1 MDDMITLI
9 QNIALLLE
17 YFVPGY
23 VMLRIICFGMSKTP
37 SKYIIGESIAISYFI
52 RIITHL
58 AKQLILPNAVIS
70 PDVRVIILVLLS
82 ALIGVA
88 IGYVYKNGTLDNIL
102 QYLFSRT
109 SNQQIWDDV
118 ITTQFDNG
126 VTVRITDKNGVE
138 YTGPIDYIEENV
150 SDPWIAIKEYSI
162 KDGDNRLTYEDYN
175 CRSVLLVKTKDAQRV
190 QLFYTK

>member
-138 YTGPIDYIEENV
+138 YTGPIDYLEENV